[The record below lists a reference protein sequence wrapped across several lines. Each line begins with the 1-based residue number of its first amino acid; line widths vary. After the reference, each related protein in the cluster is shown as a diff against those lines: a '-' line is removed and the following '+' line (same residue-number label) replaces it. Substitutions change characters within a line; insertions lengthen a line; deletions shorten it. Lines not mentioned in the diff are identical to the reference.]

1 MTHLNKLHITPLTIV
16 LKMHE
21 GFDRESFSGD
31 TVRRML
37 ENRFKQIDIA
47 RKKAGD
53 NFNTFFRVDAG
64 NVSTNDQAGEPKK
77 TITPPR
83 GYAIAVTMD
92 APEAL
97 SVHISLFGYLREAL
111 PYLLPQLK
119 PMFETQFGNT
129 IVISAILDAYGRPIQ
144 HGVPIH
150 EISLAE
156 MEQARLEHNR
166 LGLHFITPCLL
177 YHRQNYDGQMRF
189 PDLIK
194 KLTQRAMLISHV
206 YCDGPEPV
214 NVALSS
220 EAEQVKVSEIG
231 LKWNY
236 HKSPDKNY
244 SLMGYTGY
252 VNYVANPDVL
262 QHYLP
267 LLLLGQWL
275 QVGEKTNFGAGK
287 YLVEH
292 GHYTFV

>member
-1 MTHLNKLHITPLTIV
+1 MTHLQKLRITPLIIV
-16 LKMHE
+16 LKTHD
-21 GFDRESFSGD
+21 GFSLESFSGD

-37 ENRFKQIDIA
+37 ENRFKQIDMV
-47 RKKAGD
+47 RTKAGVVGK
-53 NFNTFFRVDAG
+53 TFFRSGAG
-64 NVSTNDQAGEPKK
+64 SAETGNKATEPKE
-77 TITPPR
+77 TATPPR

-92 APEAL
+92 EPDML
-97 SVHISLFGYLREAL
+97 SVHISLFGYFREVL
-111 PYLLPQLK
+111 PFLLPQLQ

-129 IVISAILDAYGRPIQ
+129 LSISAILDAYGRPIQ
-144 HGVPIH
+144 QGVPIH

-156 MEQARLEHNR
+156 MKQSRLVHNR
-166 LGLHFITPCLL
+166 IVLHFITPCLL

-189 PDLIK
+189 PDFIK
-194 KLTQRAMLISHV
+194 KLNQRAMLINHV
-206 YCDGPEPV
+206 YCDGPEPFSDPLH
-214 NVALSS
+214 N

-231 LKWNY
+231 LRWNY

-252 VNYVANPDVL
+252 ANYVANPDAL

-287 YLVEH
+287 YLVDH